1 MKERA
6 VVTGL
11 GVITALGCGKEALWD
26 GVDAGISPIRRITR
40 FDASGLTSQV
50 GAEVAGFEPQAWLD
64 TKQAR
69 RLDRFSQF
77 SVAAAQMALKDA
89 CIDPASLDPC
99 RSGAYIGSALGG
111 VAFGEEQH
119 ARYDREGLRSV
130 APTLA
135 LAVFNAAAASNVA
148 QALGLRGAVLSNGN
162 SCAAGAIAIGEA
174 AGIIERGEADVMLA
188 GGSEAPL
195 APLTFGAFTLV
206 RAMSTRNDDPP
217 RACRP
222 FDAGRDG
229 FVMGE
234 GAALLVIESLAH
246 ARHRGARIYGEVAGF
261 ATSNDAYHMTE
272 PRPGGTE
279 SARAVCDALRR
290 AGVAPRDVDY
300 VNAHASS
307 TRLNDTTEARALH
320 LALGAHAATV
330 PVSGTKPLTGHALGA
345 TGAIEAA
352 LCLLALERD
361 TLPPTLNLE
370 RQDPEVDLALFTRP
384 LRRRVDVV
392 LSNSFGFGGSNAAL
406 VFRRAG

>member
-1 MKERA
+1 M
-6 VVTGL
+6 VTGL
-11 GVITALGCGKEALWD
+11 GVITALGCGKEALWE
-26 GVDAGISPIRRITR
+26 GVEAGVSPIRRISR
-40 FDASGLTSQV
+40 FDASGLSSQV
-50 GAEVAGFEPQAWLD
+50 GAEVTDFEPREWLD
-64 TKQAR
+64 AKQAR

-77 SVAAAQMALKDA
+77 AVAAAQMALADA
-89 CIDPASLDPC
+89 CLDPTSLNPC
-99 RSGAYIGSALGG
+99 RSGAYVGSALGG

-119 ARYDREGLRSV
+119 AQYDREGLRSV
-130 APTLA
+130 TPTLA

-148 QALGLRGAVLSNGN
+148 QFLGLRGAVLSNGN

-174 AGIIERGEADVMLA
+174 ARIIGRGDADVMIA

-206 RAMSTRNDDPP
+206 RAMSTRNDDPAG
-217 RACRP
+217 ACRP
-222 FDAGRDG
+222 FDGGRDG

-234 GAALLVIESLAH
+234 IAALLVLESLSHAH
-246 ARHRGARIYGEVAGF
+246 QRGARVYGEVAGF

-279 SARAVCDALRR
+279 SARAVCEALQS
-290 AGVAPRDVDY
+290 AGLRPCDVDY

-307 TRLNDTTEARALH
+307 TRLNDSTEAQALH
-320 LALGAHAATV
+320 LALGERASTV
-330 PVSGTKPLTGHALGA
+330 PVSGTKPFTGHALGA

-352 LCLLALERD
+352 LCLMAIERES
-361 TLPPTLNLE
+361 LPPTINLE
-370 RQDPEVDLALFTRP
+370 CQDPDINLLLFTRP

-406 VFRRAG
+406 IFRRLG